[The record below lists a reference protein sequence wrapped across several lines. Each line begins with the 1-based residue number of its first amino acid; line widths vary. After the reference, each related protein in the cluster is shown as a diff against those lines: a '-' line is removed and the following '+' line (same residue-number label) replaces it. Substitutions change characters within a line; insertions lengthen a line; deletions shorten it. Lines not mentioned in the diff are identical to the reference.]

1 MYKQWARGCGE
12 VALDANHV
20 LVYEFRPQNVESG
33 AASVMM
39 SCTVTVDA
47 DKVIPVDKCTSS
59 FRSTLKDT
67 FKYFMV
73 MSTDDL
79 GKQGQ
84 VLCFCVTRR
93 SQKFTADE
101 RMTSV
106 SALQTCIVYPFRDQ
120 VQVCLRKKKRHLY
133 HVSLKKL
140 YFTVETGYLNFFPL
154 CISCFFSHNS

>member
-1 MYKQWARGCGE
+1 M
-12 VALDANHV
+12 
-20 LVYEFRPQNVESG
+20 
-33 AASVMM
+33 
-39 SCTVTVDA
+39 TVDA

-93 SQKFTADE
+93 SQKFTADI
-101 RMTSV
+101 MTSV
-106 SALQTCIVYPFRDQ
+106 SALQTCIVYPF
-120 VQVCLRKKKRHLY
+120 
-133 HVSLKKL
+133 
-140 YFTVETGYLNFFPL
+140 
-154 CISCFFSHNS
+154 